1 MALNAYAA
9 LTLNGTAL
17 SYELDDLKLNGRPI
31 HSLGEINAPGR
42 LEFIAVA
49 GSGRQSAGGFNT
61 ILRVRRDAEKQARA
75 RVEAFTSVRGM
86 RTALQI
92 GDRRDPGNR
101 ITVTGRVNSAV
112 AKIDRF
118 AIKQRVV
125 EVSVDID
132 KAQNRRVVFIPAEK
146 N

>member
-1 MALNAYAA
+1 
-9 LTLNGTAL
+9 
-17 SYELDDLKLNGRPI
+17 
-31 HSLGEINAPGR
+31 
-42 LEFIAVA
+42 
-49 GSGRQSAGGFNT
+49 
-61 ILRVRRDAEKQARA
+61 
-75 RVEAFTSVRGM
+75 M

-101 ITVTGRVNSAV
+101 ITVTGRLTSAV

-132 KAQNRRVVFIPAEK
+132 KAQNRRVVFNPAEK